1 MATFKDFCVNNNI
14 VLRRDADNKLEYM
27 DHKVTDQ
34 QGNPQTYHIFSGEN
48 ADGKVLFIPSLN
60 AFADAAN
67 GTRKLAD
74 LEVVEQR
81 DETTGA
87 VVTAKDGT
95 RLLFLHRP
103 ATAAGSIDAGF

>member
-27 DHKVTDQ
+27 DHKVTDK
-34 QGNPQTYHIFSGEN
+34 QGNPQTYHIFSGEDK
-48 ADGKVLFIPSLN
+48 DGKILFIPSLG
-60 AFADAAN
+60 AFADATN

-74 LEVVEQR
+74 LEVVTQF
-81 DETTGA
+81 DDAGN
-87 VVTAKDGT
+87 VINAKDGT
-95 RLLFLHRP
+95 RLRFLHRP